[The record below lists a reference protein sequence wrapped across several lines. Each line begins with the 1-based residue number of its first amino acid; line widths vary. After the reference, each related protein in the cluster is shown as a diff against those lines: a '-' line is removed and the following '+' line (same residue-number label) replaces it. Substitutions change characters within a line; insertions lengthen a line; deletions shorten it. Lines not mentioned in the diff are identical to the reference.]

1 MADGDPLVLMVPQAA
16 ELVDSLDAVPD
27 YQILKVSEVAR
38 LLRTSKPHVYR
49 LLADGELKS
58 CGPSPAR
65 IRIPAFAAK
74 NWLRRKAG
82 ES

>member
-1 MADGDPLVLMVPQAA
+1 MADGDPLLLTVLP
-16 ELVDSLDAVPD
+16 DTLDAVPD
-27 YQILKVSEVAR
+27 YRMLKVSEVAR

-49 LLADGELKS
+49 LLADGELRN

-65 IRIPAFAAK
+65 IRIPALAAK
-74 NWLRRKAG
+74 NWVRRKAG